1 MKINGYRTCKVKLQW
16 NITKCP
22 PEELKGILNT
32 SSTSNDMEQL
42 ELSYIASKSYQL
54 AVSSKINHMYIAHI
68 AIPFL
73 GISPERQVQKV
84 KVTQSCLTLCKSM
97 DSIQPGSSVH
107 GILQARILEWV
118 AVSFS
123 RWSSQPRDGTQV
135 SIWNNVNIWK
145 WTMVI
150 KPKVST
156 T

>member
-1 MKINGYRTCKVKLQW
+1 
-16 NITKCP
+16 
-22 PEELKGILNT
+22 
-32 SSTSNDMEQL
+32 MEQL

-107 GILQARILEWV
+107 GILQARILEIGRAHV
-118 AVSFS
+118 
-123 RWSSQPRDGTQV
+123 
-135 SIWNNVNIWK
+135 
-145 WTMVI
+145 
-150 KPKVST
+150 
-156 T
+156 